1 MEAADV
7 IEVAQDGIL
16 TLLAVAGPLLAIAL
30 MVGLIIALFQTLTQ
44 IQEMTLTFVP
54 KIVVIFFALM
64 ALLPS
69 MGSHLNGFWVRILE
83 RIAAG

>member
-30 MVGLIIALFQTLTQ
+30 LVGLVIALFQTLTQ

-54 KIVVIFFALM
+54 KIVVIFFSLM

-69 MGSHLNGFWVRILE
+69 MGSTLNGFWVRILE

>member
-30 MVGLIIALFQTLTQ
+30 LVGLTIALFQTLTQ

-54 KIVVIFFALM
+54 KIIVIFLAML

-69 MGSHLNGFWVRILE
+69 MGSNLNGFWVRILE